1 MLLCPNEVNI
11 SNIFSVKS
19 LSPSNFSSIDI
30 PNNSKKKLSFYL
42 NNQEPCLF
50 GEEPGSFSYVTGS
63 NIAFIRN
70 SCIDQLNY
78 SNQIAKEIYLNPKY
92 GYENVLDDED
102 VLLCKDANIGDTCLF
117 LREKDKKYV
126 ISSGV
131 VKLNFKSELY
141 KYYCLAFLQDDYFQH
156 QLDALTPKGS
166 TIRHAGSKFLD
177 CFIPELKDKERLLV
191 PLLEACLKNSAYAE
205 RISLTKLN
213 EANSAIRKDFLVE
226 DEDYESPPISLVK
239 KSLRL
244 DGGYY
249 SNVVNNVNYSLNKYS
264 NGTNSLQDF
273 GFSLKRGPN
282 LAKRDLGRS
291 IKRSDYKENY
301 HLLVY
306 PSDISDNGY
315 ILKEVYLGARNP
327 VWYMKSGDIL
337 FSAEGTVGKVFVIC
351 DEEMKFITNFHG
363 LIITPRSKKVPLED
377 SIILG
382 QYLHFLRSYGYF
394 DKVSVG
400 GQGGSF
406 AVGYWE
412 GFKVPNFDS
421 KLKKTVAK
429 LYHSGAKLNPG
440 IFCMSELDQAGVFE
454 LNQFRIKCQEI
465 VKKIVKDIKNGNLQ
479 DQNFYLSSI
488 A

>member
-1 MLLCPNEVNI
+1 MLLCPSEVKI
-11 SNIFSVKS
+11 SDLISVKS
-19 LSPSNFSSIDI
+19 LSPRNFSSIDI
-30 PNNSKKKLSFYL
+30 PNNSKENLSFFL
-42 NNQEPCLF
+42 NKKEPCVF
-50 GEEPGSFSYVTGS
+50 GEEPGSFAYVPKS
-63 NIAFIRN
+63 NVAFVRN

-78 SNQIAKEIYLNPKY
+78 SNQAAKEIYLNPKY

-102 VLLCKDANIGDTCLF
+102 VLLCKDANIGDSCLF
-117 LREKDKKYV
+117 LSETEKKYV

-141 KYYCLAFLQDDYFQH
+141 KFYCLAFLQDEYFQH
-156 QLDALTPKGS
+156 QLDALTPRGS
-166 TIRHAGSKFLD
+166 TIRHAGSKFLN
-177 CFIPELKDKERLLV
+177 CLIPELKDKERKLV
-191 PLLEACLKNSAYAE
+191 PLLEACLKNSAYVE
-205 RISLTKLN
+205 RISLAKLN
-213 EANSAIRKDFLVE
+213 DANAAIKNDFLEE
-226 DEDYESPPISLVK
+226 DDDYESPPISLVK
-239 KSLRL
+239 KTLRL

-249 SNVVNNVNYSLNKYS
+249 SNVVNNVKHSLNKYPR
-264 NGTNSLQDF
+264 GTDTLLDY

-291 IKRSDYKENY
+291 IKSSDYKKNY

-315 ILKEVYLGARNP
+315 ILKEIYLGARNP

-351 DEEMKFITNFHG
+351 DEAMKFITNFHG
-363 LIITPRSKKVPLED
+363 LIITPKNNGVSLED
-377 SIILG
+377 SIVLG

-406 AVGYWE
+406 AVSYWE
-412 GFKVPNFDS
+412 DFRVPNFDA
-421 KLKKTVAK
+421 KLKKKVAK

-440 IFCMSELDQAGVFE
+440 DFCMTELDKAGVFE

-465 VKKIVKDIKNGNLQ
+465 VKMIVKDIKNGSPK
-479 DQNFYLSSI
+479 DREYYLSSI